1 MSEQLN
7 DEFFAEYAK
16 KLKEKEAAEK
26 NSKGS
31 SYTPNKSYE
40 EVAYAGTDKG
50 QYKVVRLL
58 GAPIGTESVMSSFKR
73 SGSDPHEVLV
83 ADVKDDSGKRFT
95 IRMPVPAE
103 RESDNYILMRLYN
116 KVMEKTYVNKKPIY
130 VNEQKFP
137 ELFKLV
143 SKGGFKESD
152 GFAFTYS
159 KGFKGDRVVIYNV
172 IDRTDDWCE
181 KNKHTKI
188 LARDVTVDDQNRV
201 WAKEGIKSF
210 GFVTKVRDLIGKY
223 GNYEKYDVA
232 IKKNG
237 EKDNPF
243 DVKNASRLKEK
254 EMMEELINNDGSQ
267 VNEMYITP
275 ERPLTQEEMAFKR
288 YDIEKLF
295 GPTRYGKLLERI
307 PSVFKLCDASLG
319 TNYFEELQGLAA
331 KEKAEFEAMRAQQE
345 AEQAAAENA
354 AIRENLNMTE
364 EEVNA
369 AVSPENSE
377 LSTDAMFGT
386 ASFDNMQNVA
396 TEEAPKTRRSAAAS
410 TGLTADK
417 IALLKGYD
425 MLPEAS
431 KNRIKDV
438 TNLNG
443 KVKIVW
449 DTEADCLACDSCDA
463 MSPEEGTTH
472 CPVCGVKFD
481 L

>member
-7 DEFFAEYAK
+7 DEFFTAYAK
-16 KLKEKEAAEK
+16 KMKEQEEK
-26 NSKGS
+26 DKNKSGS
-31 SYTPNKSYE
+31 TYTPNKTYE
-40 EVAYAGTDKG
+40 DIAYAGTDKG
-50 QYKVVRLL
+50 QYKIVRLL
-58 GAPIGTESVMSSFKR
+58 GAPIGTESVMTSFKR
-73 SGSDPHEVLV
+73 SPTDPHEMLV
-83 ADVKDDSGKRFT
+83 ADVKDDDGKRFT
-95 IRMPVPAE
+95 IRMPIPAE
-103 RESDNYILMRLYN
+103 RDSDNYILMRLYN
-116 KVMEKTYVNKKPIY
+116 KVMEKTYVNKKPVY
-130 VNEQKFP
+130 VNEAKFP

-172 IDRTDDWCE
+172 IDRSDDWCA
-181 KNKHTKI
+181 KNQHTKI
-188 LARDVTVDDQNRV
+188 LARDVTIDDQNRV

-210 GFVTKVRDLIGKY
+210 GFITKIRDLIGKY
-223 GNYEKYDVA
+223 GNPEKYDVA

-267 VNEMYITP
+267 VDESLIAP
-275 ERPLTQEEMAFKR
+275 EGLLTQGEMAYKR

-295 GPTRYGKLLERI
+295 HPTYYGVLLKRI

-319 TNYFEELQGLAA
+319 TNFFEELQGLAER
-331 KEKAEFEAMRAQQE
+331 EKAEWEKTRAENEAAQ
-345 AEQAAAENA
+345 AEAENA

-364 EEVNA
+364 EEVNEA
-369 AVSPENSE
+369 T
-377 LSTDAMFGT
+377 STDTMPDPMAT
-386 ASFDNMQNVA
+386 PSFDNMETANV
-396 TEEAPKTRRSAAAS
+396 EAPKTRHSAANN
-410 TGLTADK
+410 GLTADK

-431 KNRIKDV
+431 KKRIKDV
-438 TNLNG
+438 TNING
-443 KVKIVW
+443 KVNIVW
-449 DTEADCLACDSCDA
+449 DTEADCLACDTCGA

-472 CPVCGVKFD
+472 CPVCGIKFE
-481 L
+481 

>member
-7 DEFFAEYAK
+7 DEFFTAYAK
-16 KLKEKEAAEK
+16 KMKEQEEK
-26 NSKGS
+26 DKKTSGS
-31 SYTPNKSYE
+31 IYTPKTYE
-40 EVAYAGTDKG
+40 DIAYAGTDKG
-50 QYKVVRLL
+50 QYKIVRLL
-58 GAPIGTESVMSSFKR
+58 GAPIGTESIMTSFKR
-73 SGSDPHEVLV
+73 SPTDPHEILV
-83 ADVKDDSGKRFT
+83 ADVKDDDGKRFT
-95 IRMPVPAE
+95 VRMPIPAE
-103 RESDNYILMRLYN
+103 RDSDNYILMRLYN
-116 KVMEKTYVNKKPIY
+116 KVMEKTYVNKKPVF
-130 VNEQKFP
+130 VNEAKFP

-172 IDRTDDWCE
+172 IDRSDDWCA
-181 KNKHTKI
+181 KNQHTKI
-188 LARDVTVDDQNRV
+188 LARDVTIDDQNRV

-210 GFVTKVRDLIGKY
+210 GFITKVRDLIGKY

-243 DVKNASRLKEK
+243 DVKNASRLKDK

-267 VNEMYITP
+267 VDEKQIQLGL
-275 ERPLTQEEMAFKR
+275 LTQSEIGYKK

-295 GPTRYGKLLERI
+295 HPTYYSVLLKRI

-319 TNYFEELQGLAA
+319 TNFFEELQGLAER
-331 KEKAEFEAMRAQQE
+331 EKAEWEKTRAENEAAQD
-345 AEQAAAENA
+345 AAENE

-364 EEVNA
+364 EEMDEATSVDTMPDPMA
-369 AVSPENSE
+369 
-377 LSTDAMFGT
+377 
-386 ASFDNMQNVA
+386 ASFDTMETVK
-396 TEEAPKTRRSAAAS
+396 TETPTRSRKAAV
-410 TGLTADK
+410 GLTADK

-438 TNLNG
+438 TNING
-443 KVKIVW
+443 KVNIIW
-449 DTEADCLACDSCDA
+449 DTEADCLACDSCGA

-472 CPVCGVKFD
+472 CPVCGIKFD
-481 L
+481 N

>member
-7 DEFFAEYAK
+7 DEFFVEYAK
-16 KLKEKEAAEK
+16 KLKEQEEK
-26 NSKGS
+26 NKSNNGS
-31 SYTPNKSYE
+31 SYTPSKNYE
-40 EVAYAGTDKG
+40 DVAYTGTDKG
-50 QYKVVRLL
+50 QYRIVRLL

-73 SGSDPHEVLV
+73 SPYDPHEMLI
-83 ADVKDDSGKRFT
+83 ADVKDDDGKRFT
-95 IRMPVPAE
+95 IRMPIPAE
-103 RESDNYILMRLYN
+103 RESDNYILLRLYN
-116 KVMEKTYVNKKPIY
+116 KVMEKTYVNKKPVY
-130 VNEQKFP
+130 VNEAKFP
-137 ELFKLV
+137 ELFKAV

-159 KGFKGDRVVIYNV
+159 KGFKGDRVTIYNV
-172 IDRTDDWCE
+172 IDRSDDWCA

-188 LARDVTVDDQNRV
+188 LARDVTIDDQNRV

-210 GFVTKVRDLIGKY
+210 GFVTKIRDLIGKY

-267 VNEMYITP
+267 VNEALIV
-275 ERPLTQEEMAFKR
+275 EGNLTQEEMAYKK

-295 GPTRYGKLLERI
+295 GPTPYYKLLKRI

-319 TNYFEELQGLAA
+319 TNYFEELQGLAER
-331 KEKAEFEAMRAQQE
+331 EKAEWEAKRAETE
-345 AEQAAAENA
+345 AAQAEAENA

-364 EEVNA
+364 DEMNEVA
-369 AVSPENSE
+369 
-377 LSTDAMFGT
+377 STDTMPDPMAAPATT
-386 ASFDNMQNVA
+386 ASFDTMETANA
-396 TEEAPKTRRSAAAS
+396 EAPKTRRSAA

-431 KNRIKDV
+431 KHRIKDV
-438 TNLNG
+438 TNING
-443 KVKIVW
+443 KVNIVW
-449 DTEADCLACDSCDA
+449 DTEADCLACDSCGA

-472 CPVCGVKFD
+472 CPVCGVKFE
-481 L
+481 